1 MLDLIL
7 TKKEGLVGHVKLK
20 DSLGSNDCERMG
32 VKILRV
38 VRK

>member
-20 DSLGSNDCERMG
+20 DSLGCERMG